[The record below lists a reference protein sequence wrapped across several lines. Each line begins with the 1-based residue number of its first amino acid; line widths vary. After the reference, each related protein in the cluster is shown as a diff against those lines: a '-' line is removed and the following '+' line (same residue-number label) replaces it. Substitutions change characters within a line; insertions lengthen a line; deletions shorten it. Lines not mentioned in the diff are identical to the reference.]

1 MAFRARDASK
11 RTALWRRKAEEMQQ
25 PLGAP
30 PGLPPGRPL
39 DRAIPGAQP
48 AAAARPSVIGPSSV
62 TEYFQTMSM
71 RAAEAQ
77 RDINLDW
84 LPGERG
90 PTSITDVAAQGVD
103 KTFLVAVPIDP
114 STSVEA
120 LVTCLGSLLR
130 ARVEGEPF
138 GEMRITVYHP
148 ASMNLAPMD
157 DVWGLPWDQAGIV
170 LRFRPV
176 EEAEGHTDALISGAL
191 FKLRAMN
198 AAVGASQTM
207 QCNLLWVEHA
217 VLFGAD
223 PFADVYAYARDMAF
237 MGSHRGGRAYT
248 TSAMLVPFSSAMRA
262 KDVITSLRTGV
273 RREGATGRNATT
285 HLAAQGIT
293 TPVDL
298 LDALLTRLLAGR
310 SIHFRVFARTRFIP
324 MASAAQVV
332 AARAPFALTLVTR
345 STAEEFLAAVDA
357 VRSAPV

>member
-1 MAFRARDASK
+1 MSGAQLDAG
-11 RTALWRRKAEEMQQ
+11 A
-25 PLGAP
+25 AP
-30 PGLPPGRPL
+30 PARPL
-39 DRAIPGAQP
+39 PGAQP
-48 AAAARPSVIGPSSV
+48 VIGPSSV

-90 PTSITDVAAQGVD
+90 PTSITDVAAKGVD
-103 KTFLVAVPIDP
+103 KTFLVAIPIDP

-148 ASMNLAPMD
+148 ASMNLAPLLD
-157 DVWGLPWDQAGIV
+157 DVWGLPWDQAGIT
-170 LRFRPV
+170 LRFRSV
-176 EEAEGHTDALISGAL
+176 EEAEGHTDALLNGAL

-207 QCNLLWVEHA
+207 QCNLLWVEHT

-223 PFADVYAYARDMAF
+223 PFADVYAYARDIAF

-248 TSAMLVPFSSAMRA
+248 TSAMLVPFSSTMRA

-273 RREGATGRNATT
+273 RKEGATSRNATA
-285 HLAAQGIT
+285 HLTAQGIT

-298 LDALLTRLLAGR
+298 LDTLLTRLLAGR
-310 SIHFRVFARTRFIP
+310 SVHFRVFARTRFIP
-324 MASAAQVV
+324 MASAAQVI
-332 AARAPFALTLVTR
+332 AARVPFALTLVTR

-357 VRSAPV
+357 VRPAPL